1 MQTLA
6 FLSFELQAARRRF
19 REAFAEGQVPAG
31 VAKEIRKITI
41 NRDFGN
47 KLEIFQGV
55 IHLGPGNPQSF

>member
-41 NRDFGN
+41 NRDFGQQAGN
-47 KLEIFQGV
+47 F
-55 IHLGPGNPQSF
+55 PGGYPPRTR